1 MIIASLQG
9 GLGNQ
14 MFQYA
19 LGKALSLK
27 HHTELKLDTRSL
39 SKGVPP
45 REYALHMFDI
55 TEKFAPKFSYLISKI
70 TKTYVNERDLDGSIP
85 NASNN
90 LYLDGYWQSEDYFK
104 AHEKEIRACFK
115 FKETRKH
122 LAPASVSIHVRRT
135 DYVERHG
142 RAKIIGCSLGYYH
155 AAILYMAS
163 KVNRPTFYVFSDDLN
178 WSKNNIKFPG
188 FNFHY
193 FSSQDDL
200 RIMSLCKHNIVAN
213 SSFSWWGAWLNQNP
227 NKIVVAPDPWF
238 NSTEGWRR
246 EIVPHS
252 WIKIKKT
259 L

>member
-19 LGKALSLK
+19 FGKALSLR
-27 HHTELKLDTRSL
+27 HRTELKLDTRSL
-39 SKGVPP
+39 SKGIPP
-45 REYALHMFDI
+45 RKYELNIFEI
-55 TEKFAPKFSYLISKI
+55 TEKFAPPLSYWLSKI

-104 AHEKEIRACFK
+104 DYKQEIRNIFK
-115 FKETRKH
+115 FKKTKNLPSE
-122 LAPASVSIHVRRT
+122 SVSIHVRRT
-135 DYVERHG
+135 DYVDRKG
-142 RAKIIGCSLGYYH
+142 RAPIIGCSLNYYH
-155 AAILYMAS
+155 KAMAFIYS
-163 KVNRPTFYVFSDDLN
+163 KIKNPIFYVFSDDID
-178 WSKNNIKFPG
+178 WCKNNINFSG
-188 FNFHY
+188 FKFHY
-193 FSSQDDL
+193 SSTPDDL
-200 RIMSLCKHNIVAN
+200 RLMSLCKHNIVAN

-238 NSTEGWRR
+238 NTTEGWRR
-246 EIVPHS
+246 EIVLNS